1 MATGRPLG
9 NNLVVRRLRTA
20 SLALATLVPALAA
33 FVAVSMTPS
42 SAHALPTFEFATAKG
57 PLRVTAADLGA
68 RKTPDGLKIDDA
80 VFERTLKRLQ
90 VEFARHAK
98 PGTYELKPD
107 HSVLLHQGEPG
118 LELDPVGMR
127 QLLLRALRGSRSN
140 LKLPTRSVAPSP
152 TPTNAI
158 VVNLGEFGLDLYRGP
173 KLERHFVVGVG
184 ALSFPTPPG
193 AYYVRS
199 KAMNPTWRN
208 PGSRWSRGMPSY
220 IPPGP
225 RNPLGTRALRLD
237 RGALVIHGTPQP
249 WTIGRRSSHGCIR
262 MKRDDI
268 ERLFDLVP
276 EKTPVFIVP

>member
-1 MATGRPLG
+1 VATVAALG
-9 NNLVVRRLRTA
+9 KNLLVRRLI
-20 SLALATLVPALAA
+20 SSILAVATLAPAMVA

-42 SAHALPTFEFATAKG
+42 SAHALPVFEFSTAKG
-57 PLRVTAADLGA
+57 PLRVTAAELGA
-68 RKTPDGLKIDDA
+68 RKTGDGLKIDDA
-80 VFERTLKRLQ
+80 MFDQTIKRLQ

-107 HSVLLHQGEPG
+107 HTVLLHQGTPG
-118 LELDPVGMR
+118 LEIDPAGMR
-127 QLLLRALRGSRSN
+127 QLLIRALRGSRSH
-140 LKLPTRSVAPSP
+140 LKLPTRSVAPRP
-152 TPTNAI
+152 APTNAI

-173 KLERHFVVGVG
+173 QLERHFPVGVG

-225 RNPLGTRALRLD
+225 RNPLGTRAMRLD

-249 WTIGRRSSHGCIR
+249 WSIGHRSSHGCIR
-262 MKRDDI
+262 MRRDDI
-268 ERLFDLVP
+268 ENLYDLVP
-276 EKTPVFIVP
+276 QGTPVFIVP